1 MVESVCVKG
10 PFTGVIFVMQLNAI
24 FVALNCKFQSAQ
36 ANQLQFQPNSNA
48 IHPHNI
54 TRVSKVLKT
63 WCSCVSLSHLTT
75 KTQGEPLENV
85 SDVL

>member
-54 TRVSKVLKT
+54 TGVQKCSKPGAVVCHYLIWQPRLK
-63 WCSCVSLSHLTT
+63 
-75 KTQGEPLENV
+75 GNP
-85 SDVL
+85 